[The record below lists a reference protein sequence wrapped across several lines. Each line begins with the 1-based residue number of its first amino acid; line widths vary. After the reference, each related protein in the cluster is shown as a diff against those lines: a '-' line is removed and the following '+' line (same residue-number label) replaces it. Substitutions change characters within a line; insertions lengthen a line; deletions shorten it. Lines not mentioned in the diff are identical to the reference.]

1 MDGLRALDVMSLL
14 QERLAVLTGGR
25 DRRGGPVL
33 SFPATPRRE
42 RAKPDD
48 YRRLLQ
54 YLLAI
59 PCDEVREQGFTAVID
74 MRGAT
79 WSTVKPILKVLQE
92 HFPGSVH
99 IAYIIKPDNFWQKQR
114 TSLGSHKYKFETNM
128 ISVEALSKII
138 DTTQLTSDLE
148 GTLHYDH
155 SQWIDVRLA
164 LEDFVWQA
172 ADLLDRL
179 DDLQED
185 LSRSDFADDV
195 AGAKHSIDLHAD
207 MKKKI
212 MKAPVE
218 DIDLIGQKLLQRL
231 SGDANSG
238 YDSGYSGRD
247 SEASS
252 VVANPD
258 LQASVPQILQNL
270 EAIHTSQQHL
280 LQLWHHK
287 KLKLDQCFQLRL
299 FEQDCEKMFDWIC
312 HNRDVFLMN
321 YVEIGHSYKLAKE
334 LQEEHNH
341 FTMSSMNVYVN
352 INRIL
357 TVASRLIES
366 SHYAAQHIR
375 TVASRLDRTWKEFAA
390 GLDERTAVLALSV
403 LFHHK
408 AEQYV
413 ESVNNW
419 NQACENM
426 SIPSEIIVLETA
438 IHQHQNLYESMCQAY
453 TEVHSTSKKLL
464 YQLDHLVQIC
474 NQPGMELAARK
485 HLNLPQQTSSAVSV
499 PYVKGQ
505 AWSVSQFSDD
515 LLQMSVDG
523 QVVYESTGRHTS
535 NPAADYSEGASHV
548 LAVIHQIL
556 NHHRTLEQKWHAKK
570 IKLHQRLALRLF
582 QEDVKQVCTVL
593 DWLANHGEVFLRKN
607 VAIGRNLQKARV
619 YQKSHEH
626 FENVAQVSAAL
637 LSRANLPQGLVREF
651 PCAAVRAVG
660 HWLFSCVAAKLK

>member
-1 MDGLRALDVMSLL
+1 MASLVLTDSSQLKADGLRMSKVEFVGSVPEYAWREWKIIDEKLPQVHPTGINPDIPIIGSLVYCESSALDN
-14 QERLAVLTGGR
+14 
-25 DRRGGPVL
+25 
-33 SFPATPRRE
+33 
-42 RAKPDD
+42 
-48 YRRLLQ
+48 
-54 YLLAI
+54 
-59 PCDEVREQGFTAVID
+59 DEVREQGFTAVID

-299 FEQDCEKMFDWIC
+299 FEQDCEK
-312 HNRDVFLMN
+312 VF
-321 YVEIGHSYKLAKE
+321 A
-334 LQEEHNH
+334 
-341 FTMSSMNVYVN
+341 TNVYVN

-408 AEQYV
+408 AEQVITKLFPLSYLELTNTKNKFSFLLQYV

-453 TEVHSTSKKLL
+453 TEVS
-464 YQLDHLVQIC
+464 V
-474 NQPGMELAARK
+474 
-485 HLNLPQQTSSAVSV
+485 SSA
-499 PYVKGQ
+499 
-505 AWSVSQFSDD
+505 
-515 LLQMSVDG
+515 
-523 QVVYESTGRHTS
+523 
-535 NPAADYSEGASHV
+535 
-548 LAVIHQIL
+548 
-556 NHHRTLEQKWHAKK
+556 
-570 IKLHQRLALRLF
+570 
-582 QEDVKQVCTVL
+582 
-593 DWLANHGEVFLRKN
+593 FL
-607 VAIGRNLQKARV
+607 
-619 YQKSHEH
+619 
-626 FENVAQVSAAL
+626 
-637 LSRANLPQGLVREF
+637 
-651 PCAAVRAVG
+651 
-660 HWLFSCVAAKLK
+660 